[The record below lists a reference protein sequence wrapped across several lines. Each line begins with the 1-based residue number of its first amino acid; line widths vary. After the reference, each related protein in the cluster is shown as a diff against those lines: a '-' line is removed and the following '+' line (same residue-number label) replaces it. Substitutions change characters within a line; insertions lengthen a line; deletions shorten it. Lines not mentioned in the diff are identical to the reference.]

1 VKLVGETGHSLER
14 IVSQVNEINT
24 VVVEIAA
31 SAQEEATGLNQVN
44 GAINQMDQVTQQ
56 NAAMVE
62 QSTAASHSL
71 LHEANEL
78 VNLLG
83 AFRVGGVDAFQQ
95 APAQAEPRAP
105 RAQAPRRAER
115 VLMAVGGGRHA
126 LAAELQSGVDEGW
139 EEF

>member
-1 VKLVGETGHSLER
+1 MANS
-14 IVSQVNEINT
+14 
-24 VVVEIAA
+24 
-31 SAQEEATGLNQVN
+31 
-44 GAINQMDQVTQQ
+44 INQMDQVTQQ

-83 AFRVGGVDAFQQ
+83 AFEISGGEAIRVSESRRPPQ
-95 APAQAEPRAP
+95 AAARPA
-105 RAQAPRRAER
+105 AQAPRRAER
-115 VLMAVGGGRHA
+115 VLMAVGGGRQA
-126 LAAELQSGVDEGW
+126 LAAELQSGVDEGG